1 MGAQCTKVSE
11 VVPDRDVMIEVVD
24 LVCRFEELLKKGE
37 RLTKTQREQKKAV
50 EKVAKEMRK
59 AVHMRIETQGVPMRS
74 YVPMDDDGTRSYAS
88 N

>member
-59 AVHMRIETQGVPMRS
+59 AVHMRIETQGVGVMRH
-74 YVPMDDDGTRSYAS
+74 
-88 N
+88 